1 MRKRSL
7 TLVATVVIAALAI
20 GLATAAA
27 SRRGHAPATV
37 AAPAV
42 AKELGTAFGT
52 GFTAK
57 LVGSVEV
64 PPGDPNASGTALIR
78 LNAAEGLVCFKL
90 VVTGA
95 NAPIVAAHIHRGGA
109 GVAGPVVVTLVPP
122 AATAADSNVQQSK
135 GCVSADVSLI
145 REIAANPAG
154 FYVNT
159 HDKNFPSGVV
169 RGQLVK
175 LKEAAPKPKTC
186 AKPKAKPKHK

>member
-1 MRKRSL
+1 MRRRWF
-7 TLVATVVIAALAI
+7 TLVAAVGVGALAV
-20 GLATAAA
+20 GLATAAT
-27 SRRGHAPATV
+27 SRNNGPAPA
-37 AAPAV
+37 AAPAPS
-42 AKELGTAFGT
+42 ASRDLGRAFGT

-64 PPGDPNASGTALIR
+64 PPGDPNASGTGLIR

-95 NAPIVAAHIHRGGA
+95 NAPIVAAHIHRGAA
-109 GVAGPVVVTLVPP
+109 GVAGPVVVTLVAP
-122 AATAADSNVQQSK
+122 AATAANANVQQSK
-135 GCVSADVSLI
+135 GCVSADPSLI

-159 HDKNFPSGVV
+159 HNKNFPAGIV

-186 AKPKAKPKHK
+186 PRPKHK

>member
-1 MRKRSL
+1 M
-7 TLVATVVIAALAI
+7 LVATAGIAALAI

-27 SRRGHAPATV
+27 SRRGHQPTAV
-37 AAPAV
+37 QAPAV
-42 AKELGTAFGT
+42 AKELGRAFGT

-57 LVGSVEV
+57 LAGSTEV

-95 NAPIVAAHIHRGGA
+95 NAPMVAAHIHRGAA
-109 GVAGPVVVTLVPP
+109 GVAGPVVVPLVAP
-122 AATAADSNVQQSK
+122 AAPSADANVQQSK
-135 GCVSADVSLI
+135 GCVSADPSLI
-145 REIAANPAG
+145 REIAGNPAG

-159 HDKNFPSGVV
+159 HNKNFPAGVV

-175 LKEAAPKPKTC
+175 LKEAAPKKKTC
-186 AKPKAKPKHK
+186 PKPKAKPKHK